1 MKIKLDENLPR
12 RLASLLEEIGHDVH
26 TVRDERL
33 TGHADAEIWEAAQK
47 ESRFLITQDLDFSD
61 LRKFAPGAHCGILLA
76 RLHSPTRRN
85 LIERITEL
93 FQKEDVEQ
101 WAGRF
106 VVATERKIRIRQPQ
120 SKQNF

>member
-61 LRKFAPGAHCGILLA
+61 LRKFALVRTAAFCSHA
-76 RLHSPTRRN
+76 FTRRP
-85 LIERITEL
+85 EET
-93 FQKEDVEQ
+93 
-101 WAGRF
+101 
-106 VVATERKIRIRQPQ
+106 
-120 SKQNF
+120 

>member
-1 MKIKLDENLPR
+1 MKIKLDENLPL
-12 RLASLLEEIGHDVH
+12 RLASLLEELGHDVH

-33 TGHADAEIWEAAQK
+33 TGYADAEIWEAAQK

-61 LRKFAPGAHCGILLA
+61 LRKFAPGSHSGILLA
-76 RLHSPTRRN
+76 RLHSPSRRK

-106 VVATERKIRIRQPQ
+106 VVATERKIRVREPL
-120 SKQNF
+120 SKQSF